1 MKTFKFQ
8 SFVLVL
14 IAFILGFSEFLIVG
28 ILDDLGTQFNV
39 PVATVGY
46 LVTIFAMV
54 YAVSTPLITIMIGKY
69 NLFWDLMVMMAI
81 FTFGNILSFVATNF
95 VFLAISRVVTAMVA
109 GVSISLGLTFAG
121 YIAPMSK
128 RGWLLSWVFSGFSIA
143 SVVGVPLG
151 TWISTQFGWRI
162 SFLTVIVISIMT
174 MGLVFFSLPRDFKQ
188 KESTISGQLA
198 LLKDHKIQVGMLL
211 PMFNLAAIYVFYTY
225 LRPIITN
232 QLHFSVQ
239 MLTILLGVFGI
250 SNIIGNRV
258 SGLISEGPGLREMPF
273 VYISQLILMAL
284 MPLVFHYSWLGA
296 VLLFLVI
303 FTMPLINSPIQLF
316 FLSIAEKKYPQSI
329 VLASSLNSI
338 FSNFGIALGS
348 ATGGIIVSHLSLNG
362 VGPGGAVYALVSL
375 GLVLWL
381 NHMTQKGLSS
391 DQNSL

>member
-1 MKTFKFQ
+1 MGSDGNDGHLYIRKHTQLCRYQLCLLGNFTGCHGDGCRRFNLTGPDVCWLHCPNVKTGLVA
-8 SFVLVL
+8 FVGFLRL
-14 IAFILGFSEFLIVG
+14 LHCLGGRRS
-28 ILDDLGTQFNV
+28 
-39 PVATVGY
+39 P
-46 LVTIFAMV
+46 
-54 YAVSTPLITIMIGKY
+54 
-69 NLFWDLMVMMAI
+69 
-81 FTFGNILSFVATNF
+81 
-95 VFLAISRVVTAMVA
+95 
-109 GVSISLGLTFAG
+109 
-121 YIAPMSK
+121 
-128 RGWLLSWVFSGFSIA
+128 
-143 SVVGVPLG
+143 G

-258 SGLISEGPGLREMPF
+258 SGLISEGPGLRAMPL

-284 MPLVFHYSWLGA
+284 MPLVFHYSWPGA

-391 DQNSL
+391 APNSL

>member
-1 MKTFKFQ
+1 
-8 SFVLVL
+8 
-14 IAFILGFSEFLIVG
+14 
-28 ILDDLGTQFNV
+28 
-39 PVATVGY
+39 
-46 LVTIFAMV
+46 
-54 YAVSTPLITIMIGKY
+54 
-69 NLFWDLMVMMAI
+69 
-81 FTFGNILSFVATNF
+81 
-95 VFLAISRVVTAMVA
+95 
-109 GVSISLGLTFAG
+109 
-121 YIAPMSK
+121 
-128 RGWLLSWVFSGFSIA
+128 
-143 SVVGVPLG
+143 
-151 TWISTQFGWRI
+151 
-162 SFLTVIVISIMT
+162 MT

-258 SGLISEGPGLREMPF
+258 SGLISEGPGLRAMPL

-284 MPLVFHYSWLGA
+284 MPLVFHYSWPGA

-348 ATGGIIVSHLSLNG
+348 ATGGIIRESLEPKRRRAWWG
-362 VGPGGAVYALVSL
+362 RLCFGFTGIGTLVKPHDPERAFICSKFF
-375 GLVLWL
+375 VEC
-381 NHMTQKGLSS
+381 
-391 DQNSL
+391 D